1 MPNLPDFPPSN
12 STPKEVEVWEQGFFD
27 IIEELCVE
35 YEVCDEESLVSEM
48 RKIDDSVTESDIS
61 EYTIKFHPEGSFL
74 TPEQVNSIESGLEGT
89 CLRTDGPDISWEDV
103 DGVPTGPWKG
113 SIALLGPPLRGKR
126 KTLEEVQEGP
136 FWDSFDS
143 ALNNLIEVCEDNG
156 VRIVYPQDIGIGTTM
171 WAGENLIGGI
181 AFTLD
186 ED

>member
-12 STPKEVEVWEQGFFD
+12 STSKEVEAWEQGFFD
-27 IIEELCVE
+27 IIEELSVE

-48 RKIDDSVTESDIS
+48 RKIDDSVTENDIS

-89 CLRTDGPDISWEDV
+89 CLRTDGPDIFWEDV

-113 SIALLGPPLRGKR
+113 SIALLGPPLRGK
-126 KTLEEVQEGP
+126 TFEEVQEES

-156 VRIVYPQDIGIGTTM
+156 VRIVYPQDIGIGTTV